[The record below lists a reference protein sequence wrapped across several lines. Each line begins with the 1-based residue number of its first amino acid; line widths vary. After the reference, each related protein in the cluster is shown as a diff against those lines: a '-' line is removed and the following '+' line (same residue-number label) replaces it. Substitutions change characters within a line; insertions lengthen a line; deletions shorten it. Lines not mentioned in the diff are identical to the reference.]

1 MYPPL
6 ILIKTKET
14 AKHKNPLFIQLSL
27 SRSIPVTESVQSRDD
42 AIFIGL
48 GGKR

>member
-6 ILIKTKET
+6 IVIKTKET

-27 SRSIPVTESVQSRDD
+27 SRSIPVELKVYKAEMMPYS
-42 AIFIGL
+42 
-48 GGKR
+48 